1 MKITNSSIAMTST
14 HDKMSYSYKESA
26 TLQRRASE
34 DLPGAILEISAKQEG
49 KSYVESMKDFQYQ
62 EKRQRDKQQAQN
74 MLEGMKRAQEEQKA
88 HEAENENIWD
98 YAEDD
103 TGEIWMLKRILA
115 ILRGEDI
122 PIEDRRHVGKAL
134 DLRSR
139 SFKSSECEAAEELNL
154 KLQAGQEVLAGTT
167 RGGTLF
173 QKVTVESGVK
183 TEYEDTT
190 FASVG
195 QVRTA
200 DGRSNDFNIEF
211 SMSRAFTEKFNSIS
225 VEEMIVCDP
234 LIINLNDN
242 NVTVTDQKYRFDLD
256 ADGKEEEISFAGKGS
271 GFLALDKNHDGRIN
285 DGTELFG
292 TRSGDGFGDLAAY
305 DEDGNGWIDEN
316 DSVYNDLKVWMKD
329 DEGNDRLVSIKKA
342 DVGAIYLGSAE
353 TQFNLNNEENKTNG
367 VLRKTGVF
375 LHESDGRV
383 GTVSHVDLAL

>member
-88 HEAENENIWD
+88 HEVENESIWD

-122 PIEDRRHVGKAL
+122 LIEDRRHVGKAL
-134 DLRSR
+134 DFRSK
-139 SFKSSECEAAEELNL
+139 SFKSSECEATEELNL

-190 FASVG
+190 FASFG

-200 DGRSNDFNIEF
+200 DGRSINFNIEF

-242 NVTVTDQKYRFDLD
+242 NVSVTDQKYRFDLD

-292 TRSGDGFGDLAAY
+292 TKSGDGFGDLAAY

-383 GTVSHVDLAL
+383 GTVSHVDLTL